1 MKEQIIMAGSLFKR
15 KRTVNGEKVE
25 SAIWYGSY
33 FCHKKKKRVVKG
45 LQECKNGSQIEL
57 GNLIKLSEQFKN
69 GIIDRYHEDRNKP
82 LSAHIE
88 AYFKWC
94 EYKGQDSKHM
104 YNKKYDIDRLV
115 SDIRANCLE
124 DMQPEDVEMH
134 MQNLKEKNLS
144 NRKVNA
150 VRAAINAFM
159 NWCVKKK
166 RIANNPLKSID
177 VLSEKADRRKVRRVY
192 SNDELL
198 QLFQATEIRPIE
210 TIRYCNRGANKGKFN
225 REVTEKALQDA
236 VTLGKYRRQIYSLA
250 VQTGLRR
257 NEVKG
262 LRWYDISFEAESIR
276 IRIEVGK
283 AAREDFIPMHPDVF
297 KEMKEFKPENAKPN
311 DLVFYRGLPD
321 CLAFNRDLKRAGI
334 PKKDVEGRV
343 VDFHAFR
350 HTFGT
355 NLAKAGVTP
364 QTAKE
369 LMRHS
374 TIETTM
380 GYYTHLK
387 LIDTGAELQKLPSLM
402 VGGKVIELNKKEAYA

>member
-1 MKEQIIMAGSLFKR
+1 MAGSLYKR
-15 KRTVNGEKVE
+15 KRKVNGKLVT
-25 SAIWYGSY
+25 SSKWYGK
-33 FCHKKKKRVVKG
+33 FECKHLGKPVVKSLCTDKAAS
-45 LQECKNGSQIEL
+45 LQMLADLVKE
-57 GNLIKLSEQFKN
+57 SEQRKV
-69 GIIDRYHEDRNKP
+69 GIIDQFHYDRKKP
-82 LSAHIE
+82 LNEHIE
-88 AYFKWC
+88 DYFKWC
-94 EYKGQDSKHM
+94 RYKSQDSKHM

-115 SDIRANCLE
+115 NDIKANSL
-124 DMQPEDVEMH
+124 DDLQPDAVESH
-134 MQNLKEKNLS
+134 LQNLKDQDLS

-150 VRAAINAFM
+150 VRSAINAFM

-166 RIANNPLKSID
+166 RIASNPLKSLD

-198 QLFQATEIRPIE
+198 QLFEAAEIRPIE
-210 TIRYCNRGANKGKFN
+210 TIRYCNRGVNKGKFS

-236 VTLGKYRRQIYSLA
+236 VALGKYRRQIYSLA

-262 LRWYDISFEAESIR
+262 LKWSDINFEEESIR

-283 AAREDFIPMHPDVF
+283 AAREDFIPMHPDIYA
-297 KEMKEFKPENAKPN
+297 EMLAFKPDNAKPS

-321 CLAFNRDLKRAGI
+321 CLAFNRDLKRAGL
-334 PKKDVEGRV
+334 PKKDAEGRV
-343 VDFHAFR
+343 LDFHGFR

-364 QTAKE
+364 QYAKD

-374 TIETTM
+374 TIQTTM
-380 GYYTHLK
+380 TFYTHLT
-387 LIDTGAELQKLPSLM
+387 IQDAGSELRKLPSL
-402 VGGKVIELNKKEAYA
+402 GTAKTSCTKARA